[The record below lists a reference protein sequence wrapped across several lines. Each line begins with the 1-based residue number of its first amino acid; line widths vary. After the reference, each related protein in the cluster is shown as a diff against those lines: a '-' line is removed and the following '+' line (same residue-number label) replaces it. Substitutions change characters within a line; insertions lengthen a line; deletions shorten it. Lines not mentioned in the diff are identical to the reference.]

1 MRSFLKLAMMGG
13 LLALGLAG
21 CHPAPRPPGGSQVSR
36 AEQARKQA
44 ESLALNVVT
53 GVVSTQAKAVPELGR
68 GHVPPGQFIAA
79 TPNRPVPLQTTTSMP
94 PLPSPLEI
102 VAARD
107 SIPIMPAAV
116 RPAYTAVITA
126 RVSSSIPY
134 ATEAEAEQDALANAR
149 TTIIR
154 ELAELD
160 PPVHYMPTLNEVRNE
175 LIRKDS
181 RSVKAPTEAERE
193 ELKKNGVD
201 ANRVYVEYDVQ
212 VTSDQVRE
220 MRTRDRV
227 ATTLRVLCGGA
238 FAALAVFLFLRLDDW
253 TKGYLTR
260 WLACAAVVLVGGAV
274 AALYFV

>member
-1 MRSFLKLAMMGG
+1 MRSYLKLAIMGG
-13 LLALGLAG
+13 LLALGLAAG
-21 CHPAPRPPGGSQVSR
+21 CHPAPKPPGGSHVSR
-36 AEQARKQA
+36 AEQGRKQA
-44 ESLALNVVT
+44 ESLALNVAT
-53 GVVSTQAKAVPELGR
+53 GVVTAQARAIPELSRSGAI
-68 GHVPPGQFIAA
+68 PSGQYIAA
-79 TPNRPVPLQTTTSMP
+79 TPNRPTQSQTIG
-94 PLPSPLEI
+94 PLPSPPEL
-102 VAARD
+102 VAVHD
-107 SIPIMPAAV
+107 SIPIMPPAV

-160 PPVHYMPTLNEVRNE
+160 PPVHYTPTLNEVRNE
-175 LIRKDS
+175 FIRKDS
-181 RSVKAPTEAERE
+181 RSVKVPTEAERE
-193 ELKKNGVD
+193 EFKKNGVD
-201 ANRVYVEYDVQ
+201 ANRVYVEYDLQ

-227 ATTLRVLCGGA
+227 AITLRVMFGAA
-238 FAALAVFLFLRLDDW
+238 FAALAVFVFLRLDEW

-260 WLACAAVVLVGGAV
+260 WLACAAVVLVGGTV